1 MAGILH
7 YSAQN
12 QNNAGITTAE
22 TVTPTAHAASP
33 TELFHNVFSSD
44 MGGLGHLFGHGVEHV
59 VATPLEV
66 ASDSVRTTL
75 GGLSRAT
82 RLNGPAMA
90 HPIDGDHTIGTEL
103 NTSVPR
109 FSDTI
114 RLELSRLRGVLGI

>member
-1 MAGILH
+1 MAGILS

-22 TVTPTAHAASP
+22 SVTPTAHAASP
-33 TELFHNVFSSD
+33 TEMFHNVFSSD

-59 VATPLEV
+59 VATPLET
-66 ASDSVRTTL
+66 ASDSIRTTL
-75 GGLSRAT
+75 GGFARAT

-103 NTSVPR
+103 NTAVPS
-109 FSDTI
+109 FTDTV
-114 RLELSRLRGVLGI
+114 RLEFSRLRSRLGI